1 MIKTESVVNFLAF
14 MIWNKTSLISINEL
28 NSIILEDNESKDISF
43 FKYEIS
49 KIIDNEINLYNLKD
63 WENIWLL
70 LSGWLD
76 STLLLNL
83 LINKFPNSKIY
94 TYTLWYKNDDK
105 HLEIAKNISKHYNTI
120 HREIIFDLDISLLNI
135 LDEIYQNWYDLEWED
150 SLIMNHILSKEVKKD
165 CKVVFSWFW
174 LDYIFAWMDLFRNS
188 FNEKLYNQ
196 WLINKKYILDSVNWN
211 KYYFKYILDKISN
224 YEDDFFIKYW
234 EYYGNILLPDLEK
247 EAIDYF
253 SNNYNSLQ
261 NNLSDLKKQIYYI
274 IHTSLSNRYNPY
286 NKPYEKLW
294 IKHFNPFWS
303 KNVINKF
310 LSLNIDEKYLYN
322 PYTKEKKYIIKE
334 IAKEIIDE
342 NILNNLHSGTVLKY
356 DFAIKY
362 NKNWILD
369 LINEKK
375 DFLSNYLKK
384 DFLDNIDKDIE
395 DSMWYENS
403 KKIIILLQFLYY
415 IKNNKD

>member
-1 MIKTESVVNFLAF
+1 MINNESVVNFLAF
-14 MIWNKTSLISINEL
+14 MIWNKTSLISIDDL
-28 NSIILEDNESKDISF
+28 NSIDLESNRFVNISF
-43 FKYEIS
+43 LKEEILT
-49 KIIDNEINLYNLKD
+49 IINNEITSYNLKD

-70 LSGWLD
+70 LSWWLD

-83 LINKFPNSKIY
+83 LIKRFPNSKIY

-105 HLEIAKNISKHYNTI
+105 HLEIAKNISKNYNTI
-120 HREIIFDLDISLLNI
+120 HREIIFDLDKNLLNI

-150 SLIMNHILSKEVKKD
+150 SLIMNHILAKEVKND

-211 KYYFKYILDKISN
+211 KYYFKYILDKISD
-224 YEDDFFIKYW
+224 YEDKFFIKYW
-234 EYYGNILLPDLEK
+234 EYYWNILLPDLEK
-247 EAIDYF
+247 QAVDYF
-253 SNNYNSLQ
+253 YNNYKNLK

-356 DFAIKY
+356 DSAIKY

-369 LINEKK
+369 LVNDNK

-415 IKNNKD
+415 IKNN